1 MAAVVAVLFGAGLA
15 AEALSRAREVDTL
28 IYRDSLDAEL
38 RFEPIPQREGL
49 VEGAEVRLNS
59 RGLRDREYSLERP
72 AGVRARFLVLGDSVV
87 FGRGV
92 SGRDVF
98 SERLEERLGPAYEV
112 INGAVCAYSDGQS
125 LGFYEKRLADLRP
138 DGVILV
144 TSPDHFDPPRA
155 RLVARFPRLKNFMRE
170 HFALARTWME
180 GSYRQR
186 GRDGSGG
193 LHAATTRRAGRRRRA
208 ARTSPRPEVPDVHPK
223 FLSQAEETL
232 RRGKD
237 LAAKNG
243 HKFAVLYLPKLDRVR
258 MEPEDA
264 ERREAFRWTAQA
276 QGVPFW
282 DATDALT
289 GGTVTE
295 FVIHVNS
302 AYLNEKGHE
311 KVAAFLRERAR
322 KERWL

>member
-1 MAAVVAVLFGAGLA
+1 MLFGAALA

-28 IYRDSLDAEL
+28 IYRDSLDPAL
-38 RFEPIPQREGL
+38 RFEPIPDRQGL
-49 VEGAEVRLNS
+49 IEGAEVRLNS
-59 RGLRDREYSLERP
+59 RGLRDREYSPEKP
-72 AGVRARFLVLGDSVV
+72 AGVRARFLLLGDSVT

-92 SGRDVF
+92 RGRDVF

-112 INGAVCAYSDGQS
+112 VNGAVCAYSDAQA

-155 RLVARFPRLKNFMRE
+155 RLVSRFPRLKNFMRE
-170 HFALARTWME
+170 HFALARSWME

-186 GRDGSGG
+186 GRGGSGG
-193 LHAATTRRAGRRRRA
+193 LHAATTRRSGRRRRA
-208 ARTSPRPEVPDVHPK
+208 ARASPRPEVPDVHPK
-223 FLSQAEETL
+223 YLAQAEATL
-232 RRGKD
+232 KRGKE
-237 LAAKNG
+237 LAAKDG

-264 ERREAFRWTAQA
+264 ERREAFRRTAQA

-295 FVIHVNS
+295 FVLHGNS

-311 KVAAFLRERAR
+311 KVAEFLWRRAR
-322 KERWL
+322 GERWL